1 MLLPVRHTI
10 VRPNL
15 RPLFAAR
22 VVFALAISATS
33 ALAAAPAPQIP
44 VKPTAASQAHTKKL
58 YSQDCALCHGDSGN
72 GKSDLADSMK
82 LTLADWTDPKSLAAL
97 SDQETFDVIRKG
109 KGDKMPPEEASRA
122 KDDDIWNLV
131 IYIRSFSKGHPAAAA
146 AAPGTR

>member
-22 VVFALAISATS
+22 VVFALAIS
-33 ALAAAPAPQIP
+33 
-44 VKPTAASQAHTKKL
+44 AASQAHTKKL